1 MYRVD
6 VHEHGSI
13 LPGKR
18 VEVMSVDGVEQRT
31 RYYRRTIEMPGYL
44 HPPTAVE

>member
-6 VHEHGSI
+6 EHEHESI

-18 VEVMSVDGVEQRT
+18 VKVMSGDGVEQRA
-31 RYYRRTIEMPGYL
+31 RYYRWTIEMPGYL